1 MSEAPQNPNSWQNQ
15 HDPLDNLLVEAEN
28 KPLLGRIL
36 GSLRDVF
43 APEKL
48 PALDVTSKPVAVKG
62 VGDDRPFF
70 KRLSENFSDAFHSQA
85 PPGGITSKPVAVEDE
100 LEAARMPFWKSL
112 AHNIKDLVAPEKLPP
127 LEVTSK
133 PVAVRSMW
141 SKSEYTGKS
150 RAISMAVHIGLVLVG
165 LAVGTNETV
174 QQTVRESVHL
184 VAPKLEAYM
193 PMAPSPKPADGGGGG
208 GGGNNNPLP
217 VNKGRL
223 PRASLRQFTP
233 PSQEILNPDPK
244 LVMEPTVIAPPD
256 TVLPQ
261 VNMSNYG
268 DPFSN
273 VIGGPPSNGPG
284 SGGGIGTGRG
294 TGVGSGRGPGVG
306 EGEGGG
312 FGGGVFRVGGGV
324 TSPVPVYKIEPEYS
338 EEARKA
344 KYQGTVVLSVIID
357 AAGKPTNLK
366 VVRPLGLGL
375 DEKAIE
381 AVRKW
386 RFRPGTK
393 EGKPVAV
400 YATIEVN
407 FRLL

>member
-1 MSEAPQNPNSWQNQ
+1 MSEAPQPPNSRLYQ
-15 HDPLDNLLVEAEN
+15 HDPLDSLLVETER
-28 KPLLGRIL
+28 KSLFGRIA

-48 PALDVTSKPVAVKG
+48 PALEVTSKPVAVKG
-62 VGDDRPFF
+62 VGDDRPFWT
-70 KRLSENFSDAFHSQA
+70 RIRENLADSLHSQDL
-85 PPGGITSKPVAVEDE
+85 PSDITSKPIAIHDE
-100 LEAARMPFWKSL
+100 LTEARMPFWKSL
-112 AHNIKDLVAPEKLPP
+112 AHNVKDLIAPEKLPP
-127 LEVTSK
+127 LELTSK

-141 SKSEYTGKS
+141 NKSEYSGKS
-150 RAISMAVHIGLVLVG
+150 RAISMTVHIGLVLVG
-165 LAVGTNETV
+165 LALGTNETV
-174 QQTVRESVHL
+174 QQTVRESVSL
-184 VAPKLEAYM
+184 VAPNLEAYM
-193 PMAPSPKPADGGGGG
+193 PAAAQPKPAGGGG

-217 VNKGRL
+217 VNKGKL
-223 PRASLRQFTP
+223 PKASMKQFTP
-233 PSQEILNPDPK
+233 PSQEILNPNPK

-256 TVLPQ
+256 TPLPQ
-261 VNMSNYG
+261 VNMANYG
-268 DPFSN
+268 DPLSG

-294 TGVGSGRGPGVG
+294 TGVGAGRGAGVG

-357 AAGKPTNLK
+357 ATGKPTNLK

>member
-1 MSEAPQNPNSWQNQ
+1 MSEAPRNQNPLQNQ
-15 HDPLDNLLVEAEN
+15 HDPLDALVLRTKPKSMLASLWEN
-28 KPLLGRIL
+28 
-36 GSLRDVF
+36 LRDVV
-43 APEKL
+43 APQKL
-48 PALDVTSKPVAVKG
+48 PDLDVTSKPVNVKWI
-62 VGDDRPFF
+62 GDERPFWKRF
-70 KRLSENFSDAFHSQA
+70 QDNFRDAFGETSLPEGITAKPIEIHDNLKATRLSFFASLKQNIKDALFPEKL
-85 PPGGITSKPVAVEDE
+85 PPLDLTSKPVAV
-100 LEAARMPFWKSL
+100 K
-112 AHNIKDLVAPEKLPP
+112 
-127 LEVTSK
+127 
-133 PVAVRSMW
+133 SMW
-141 SKSEYTGKS
+141 GKSEYSSKS
-150 RAISMAVHIGLVLVG
+150 RAVSMAVHIGLVIIGFALS
-165 LAVGTNETV
+165 TNQTV
-174 QQTVRESVHL
+174 QQTVRNTVTLYAPDLSAYMPAPE
-184 VAPKLEAYM
+184 APKL
-193 PMAPSPKPADGGGGG
+193 SGGGG

-217 VNKGRL
+217 PNRGKL
-223 PRASLRQFTP
+223 PRADLKQFTP
-233 PSQEILNPDPK
+233 PTQEVLNPDPK

-256 TVLPQ
+256 MALPN
-261 VNMSNYG
+261 VDMANFG
-268 DPFSN
+268 DPLSSI
-273 VIGGPPSNGPG
+273 IGGPPSNGPG

-294 TGVGSGRGPGVG
+294 GGVGSGRGGDVG

-357 AAGKPTNLK
+357 STGKPTNLK
-366 VVRPLGLGL
+366 VLRPLGLGL

-381 AVRKW
+381 AVQKW

>member
-1 MSEAPQNPNSWQNQ
+1 MSEVPRNPNPLQYDR
-15 HDPLDNLLVEAEN
+15 DPLDALVLRTKPKSMIVSLYENLRDAIAPPKLPELEVTAKPVQVKGIGDDRPFWQRFREN
-28 KPLLGRIL
+28 FQDAFGETKLPEGITAQPVAIRDKLESTRLGFFE
-36 GSLRDVF
+36 SLRQNVKEALF
-43 APEKL
+43 PEKL
-48 PALDVTSKPVAVKG
+48 PPLELTSKPVAVK
-62 VGDDRPFF
+62 
-70 KRLSENFSDAFHSQA
+70 
-85 PPGGITSKPVAVEDE
+85 
-100 LEAARMPFWKSL
+100 
-112 AHNIKDLVAPEKLPP
+112 
-127 LEVTSK
+127 
-133 PVAVRSMW
+133 SMW
-141 SKSEYTGKS
+141 GKSEYSNKS
-150 RAISMAVHIGLVLVG
+150 RAISMAVHIGLVIIG

-174 QQTVRESVHL
+174 QQTVKQTVTL
-184 VAPKLEAYM
+184 YAPDLSAYM
-193 PMAPSPKPADGGGGG
+193 PTPAAPKQSGGGG

-217 VNKGRL
+217 VNKGKL
-223 PRASLRQFTP
+223 PRADLKQFTP
-233 PSQEILNPDPK
+233 PTQELLNPDPK

-256 TVLPQ
+256 MALPN
-261 VNMSNYG
+261 VNMANYG
-268 DPFSN
+268 DPLSN
-273 VIGGPPSNGPG
+273 IIGGPPSNGPG
-284 SGGGIGTGRG
+284 SGGGMGTGRG
-294 TGVGSGRGPGVG
+294 TGVGSGRGGGVG

-357 AAGKPTNLK
+357 ATGKPTNLK
-366 VVRPLGLGL
+366 VLRALGLGL

-381 AVRKW
+381 AVQKW